1 MEPDNKKYFYFPKF
15 NLKHFLFLVFFLFTC
30 IKKGIQIVFKLE
42 QKIPIEFIKLYIY
55 DLGDFLSIIPLII
68 MKKRL
73 QNNNITDQNEV
84 NDFKYIASYYNQRMQ
99 KSKCALFKNIFLFTT
114 IDFIAQISSV
124 IFYIITTDQKI
135 TVTKANLN
143 SRLIFNVIVVIICSY
158 FFLHTKIYRHHKLAL
173 LIDLVCLLILAIIDF
188 IKIFEIKEGISI
200 SLIYLLIRILN
211 GILYSIDDVVA
222 KIIFLYKYYSTYALL
237 VSKSVIDFVYLII
250 FSFPFIFIK
259 LEDSNREKK
268 NVFLMIIDVFNDKKY
283 ILIFIIYM
291 IISFFYNNL
300 YLKIIDVFS
309 PNQLIISKILENFG
323 VFIIDLIVNGT
334 DSEENVVI
342 RFIMFILLI
351 LSSIIYNEYL
361 VINICGLSKNTQLF
375 LDYKEKSDFLSI
387 VSEDIISETLE
398 LSTL

>member
-1 MEPDNKKYFYFPKF
+1 
-15 NLKHFLFLVFFLFTC
+15 
-30 IKKGIQIVFKLE
+30 
-42 QKIPIEFIKLYIY
+42 
-55 DLGDFLSIIPLII
+55 
-68 MKKRL
+68 MKKRME
-73 QNNNITDQNEV
+73 NEKISNKNNISELNKDN
-84 NDFKYIASYYNQRMQ
+84 SYYFR
-99 KSKCALFKNIFLFTT
+99 SKEKTKCSLYKNIFSFTI

-124 IFYIITTDQKI
+124 IFYIITTDKNL
-135 TVTKANLN
+135 VVSRANLN
-143 SRLIFNVIVVIICSY
+143 STFIFNILVVIIFSH
-158 FFLHTKIYRHHKLAL
+158 FLLHTKIYKHHIFDF
-173 LIDLVCLLILAIIDF
+173 LIDIFCLLILAIIDF
-188 IKIFEIKEGISI
+188 IEIFEIKEGISI
-200 SLIYLLIRILN
+200 SLIYISVKILS
-211 GILYSIDDVVA
+211 GILYSLDDVVA

-237 VSKSVIDFVYLII
+237 VSKSIIDCFYLII

-309 PNQLIISKILENFG
+309 PNHLIIAKLLENFG